1 MEHRRKHG
9 QAATKAPSPP
19 PHPPPPLRYTKL
31 SRTAPSYSRGER
43 GEERR
48 GGPLWSPVPY
58 LQWIGDKPY
67 LQWIGG
73 KPYPYILLIPG
84 MLLMLVV
91 LLLFSSLPAHADGGA
106 PNLAYVV
113 GTPKG

>member
-1 MEHRRKHG
+1 MHIVMMTISNNQGR
-9 QAATKAPSPP
+9 
-19 PHPPPPLRYTKL
+19 
-31 SRTAPSYSRGER
+31 
-43 GEERR
+43 
-48 GGPLWSPVPY
+48 
-58 LQWIGDKPY
+58 
-67 LQWIGG
+67 G

-113 GTPKG
+113 GTPKGITTIDIGQQKVTGTIAVDGDPHSIFLSLDGRFLYVTQPASGHVTMLAART